1 MIILVVFD
9 LTWKVRFF
17 SAKKDVLKQLCAQ
30 DGMLQSRSQRLLFGK
45 KVGNI
50 GPFLTNFI
58 HRLEHRSWCRQHLC
72 LHKKRLQNEDKAFCF
87 TARYFYINY
96 SKQVMLLF
104 NDKHFFSLKKCYL
117 DTIGKL
123 KLGHRLGRYR

>member
-9 LTWKVRFF
+9 LTWKVRLF
-17 SAKKDVLKQLCAQ
+17 SAKKDFLKQRCAQ
-30 DGMLQSRSQRLLFGK
+30 ECNVAILFPASVIWEKGREYWSFY
-45 KVGNI
+45 I
-50 GPFLTNFI
+50 GWNM
-58 HRLEHRSWCRQHLC
+58 Q
-72 LHKKRLQNEDKAFCF
+72 KEDKAFCF

-104 NDKHFFSLKKCYL
+104 HDKHFFSLKKYYL

-123 KLGHRLGRYR
+123 KLGQRLGRYR